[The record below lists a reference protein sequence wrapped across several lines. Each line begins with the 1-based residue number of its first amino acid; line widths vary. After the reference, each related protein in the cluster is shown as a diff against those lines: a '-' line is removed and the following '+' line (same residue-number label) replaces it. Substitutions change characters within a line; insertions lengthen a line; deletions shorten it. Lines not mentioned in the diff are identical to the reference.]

1 MCGSATVAELLT
13 AKSQGR
19 FEATS
24 CLLLL
29 HSGLKTFMKSPS
41 KDLTRYSQL
50 AYRVVQDINVSWGR
64 VLR

>member
-24 CLLLL
+24 CLLDTAALWAKNIYEVAFQRFDEIF
-29 HSGLKTFMKSPS
+29 STYIQGGS
-41 KDLTRYSQL
+41 RY
-50 AYRVVQDINVSWGR
+50 I
-64 VLR
+64 

>member
-24 CLLLL
+24 CLLDTAAMWD
-29 HSGLKTFMKSPS
+29 KNFYEVAFERF
-41 KDLTRYSQL
+41 DEIFLT
-50 AYRVVQDINVSWGR
+50 WWFKM
-64 VLR
+64 

>member
-1 MCGSATVAELLT
+1 MCGSSATVAELLT

-24 CLLLL
+24 CLLDTAVQL
-29 HSGLKTFMKSPS
+29 GLKIFMKLPS

-50 AYRVVQDINVSWGR
+50 A
-64 VLR
+64 